1 MDRQRFGT
9 PLAHP
14 WGWAGGLSRQ
24 SRKHRPPIHWERSL
38 ELTIHW
44 ENEEDVMGRLVVGTG
59 EEVGGKACFF
69 IVFSTFLVA
78 LGKKNQPK
86 SQQKSKP
93 KKKTKNNKKLPKT
106 DHRLFALGAQNGP
119 KMDKKRAR
127 SRKSASG
134 GGAGSYFF
142 RSLPPSLFGVT
153 PRTEFWRV

>member
-1 MDRQRFGT
+1 MGRG
-9 PLAHP
+9 LARLRSSS
-14 WGWAGGLSRQ
+14 GWAGGLSRQ

-78 LGKKNQPK
+78 LGKKNRPK

-93 KKKTKNNKKLPKT
+93 KKKPENTKKVTTN
-106 DHRLFALGAQNGP
+106 RLASFRSWEA
-119 KMDKKRAR
+119 KMDPKRTQNWPGAEKEQPKKSSKNRVLKR
-127 SRKSASG
+127 LIC
-134 GGAGSYFF
+134 
-142 RSLPPSLFGVT
+142 LPILRILNAPG
-153 PRTEFWRV
+153 P